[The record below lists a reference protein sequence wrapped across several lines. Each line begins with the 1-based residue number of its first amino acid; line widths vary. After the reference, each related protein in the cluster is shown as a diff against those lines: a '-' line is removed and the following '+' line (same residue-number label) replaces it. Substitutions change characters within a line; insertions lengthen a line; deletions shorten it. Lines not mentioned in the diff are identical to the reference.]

1 MENRMYALV
10 KDGIVINVVMWDG
23 NTDAGQPPEGSNAG
37 EVTEATGPAYIGG
50 KFAALPASTTN

>member
-1 MENRMYALV
+1 MYALV